1 MAQPIDTQQLIAL
14 SYFNSSLSVQMLKYS
29 QRVINNLNRYKKM
42 ENRFVR
48 VSLVVFF
55 SIIVGAC
62 SAVTSA
68 PTMMPELLGV
78 DGVTVATTGKTI
90 SDHIVSYTSGK
101 NCSTVRRST
110 GQNFCEEDD
119 LSPPEEIYCY
129 NSLGNV
135 NCFATPQPYGQG
147 NSTIDHISGKPG
159 LIR

>member
-1 MAQPIDTQQLIAL
+1 
-14 SYFNSSLSVQMLKYS
+14 
-29 QRVINNLNRYKKM
+29 M
-42 ENRFVR
+42 ENRRGMVVGLMFILLGGFF
-48 VSLVVFF
+48 LVNEL
-55 SIIVGAC
+55 
-62 SAVTSA
+62 
-68 PTMMPELLGV
+68 MPELLGV